1 METKSFDVH
10 AKRLEASLPSRLTAS
25 LRKVD
30 PLVTREV
37 THHGSGKMPR
47 V

>member
-1 METKSFDVH
+1 METKGFDVH
-10 AKRLEASLPSRLTAS
+10 AKGLEASLASRLTTS

-30 PLVTREV
+30 PLVAGEV